1 MEKSKF
7 YIKRFIFVILCLII
21 IGCATSFSRR
31 VNFSSQYLPGDTY
44 MGIRL
49 HGTLVLENIENNG
62 LQLNELS
69 GLAWDE
75 DDQLLYAV
83 SDNGVLFHLRIAIT
97 ENTLNRA
104 ILVSAYPLKN
114 DNGGLL
120 RLKDSEGL
128 AILKG
133 NNGIK
138 GDSELLI
145 SFERKPRVAR
155 FTPKGKLLGDYTL
168 PAALQDI
175 KNYYE
180 PNKALEAVTIH
191 PRLGILTA
199 PEWPLKLGQ
208 KTSEFLKGE
217 YEHSIFALTG
227 NKQWKI
233 PAYPALNSAVVALE
247 ALDDGSVLV
256 LERAFVSVF
265 QPFIISLR
273 RVWLSDDSSNKVEQV
288 AVFDSTKG
296 WKVDNFEGLTH
307 HRGKFFFMVS
317 DDNNSSLQRTLLSY
331 WELVPK
337 VKTTLKTQSKKLSFF
352 EKLGFF

>member
-7 YIKRFIFVILCLII
+7 YLKRVILVILLLITV
-21 IGCATSFSRR
+21 GCATSFSRQ
-31 VNFSSQYLPGDTY
+31 VNFSSRYQPGDTY

-49 HGTLVLENIENNG
+49 QGTLVLDNVEING
-62 LQLNELS
+62 LKLNELS

-75 DDQLLYAV
+75 DEDLLYAV
-83 SDNGVLFHLRIAIT
+83 SDNGILFHLRLVIT
-97 ENTLNRA
+97 DNTLTKA
-104 ILVSAYPLKN
+104 VLLSAYELKN
-114 DNGGLL
+114 DKGYLL
-120 RLKDSEGL
+120 ESKDSEGL
-128 AILKG
+128 AMLKG

-145 SFERKPRVAR
+145 SFEGKPRIAR
-155 FTPKGKLLGDYTL
+155 FTPKGELLGDYTL

-191 PRLGILTA
+191 PYLGIFTA
-199 PEWPLKLGQ
+199 PEWPLKGQ
-208 KTSEFLKGE
+208 KTSDFLKGE
-217 YEHSIFALTG
+217 YEHSIFALDG

-233 PAYPALNSAVVALE
+233 PAYPALNSAIVALE

-256 LERAFVSVF
+256 LERAFISVF

-273 RVWLSDDSSNKVEQV
+273 RVWLSDDGSSKVEQV

-307 HRGKFFFMVS
+307 HRGNLFFMVS
-317 DDNNSSLQRTLLSY
+317 DDNHSSLQRTLLSY
-331 WELVPK
+331 WEFIPQH
-337 VKTTLKTQSKKLSFF
+337 KTTLKTPSKSLSFF
-352 EKLGFF
+352 EKLGLF

>member
-7 YIKRFIFVILCLII
+7 YFKRLLLSILLLITI
-21 IGCATSFSRR
+21 SCATTFSRR
-31 VNFSSQYLPGDTY
+31 VNFSSQYQPGDTY

-49 HGTLVLENIENNG
+49 HGTLALENVAING
-62 LQLNELS
+62 LKLNELS
-69 GLAWDE
+69 DLAWDE
-75 DDQLLYAV
+75 DENLLYAI
-83 SDNGVLFHLRIAIT
+83 SDNGVLFHLRIAII
-97 ENTLNRA
+97 ENQLTKA

-114 DNGGLL
+114 DKGGLL
-120 RLKDSEGL
+120 VFKDSEGL

-145 SFERKPRVAR
+145 SFERHPRIAR
-155 FTPKGKLLGDYTL
+155 FTPKGELLEDYTL

-180 PNKALEAVTIH
+180 PNKALEAITIH

-208 KTSEFLKGE
+208 KTSDFLQGE
-217 YEHSIFALTG
+217 YEHSIFALDG
-227 NKQWKI
+227 KQWQI
-233 PAYPALNSAVVALE
+233 PAYPALNSGIVALE
-247 ALDDGSVLV
+247 ALKDGSILV

-273 RVWLSDDSSNKVEQV
+273 RVWLSDDGKKNKVEQV

-331 WELVPK
+331 WELVPQS
-337 VKTTLKTQSKKLSFF
+337 KTTLLKTKPLSFL
-352 EKLGFF
+352 EKLGLF

>member
-1 MEKSKF
+1 MKTSKF
-7 YIKRFIFVILCLII
+7 FLKLKLLMLLYLLLITVS
-21 IGCATSFSRR
+21 CTTLFSRQ
-31 VNFSSQYLPGDTY
+31 VNFSSLYQPGDIY

-49 HGTLVLENIENNG
+49 HGTLVLENAQING
-62 LQLNELS
+62 LKLSELS

-75 DDQLLYAV
+75 DENLLYSV

-114 DNGGLL
+114 DKGGLL
-120 RLKDSEGL
+120 VLKDSEDL

-145 SFERKPRVAR
+145 SFERQPRIAR
-155 FTPKGKLLGDYTL
+155 FTPKGKLLEDYTL
-168 PAALQDI
+168 PVVLQDI

-208 KTSEFLKGE
+208 KTSDFLQGE
-217 YEHSIFALTG
+217 YKHSIFALNG
-227 NKQWKI
+227 KQWQI
-233 PAYPALNSAVVALE
+233 PAYPALNSGIVAVE
-247 ALDDGSVLV
+247 ALDDGSILV

-265 QPFIISLR
+265 EPFIISLR
-273 RVWLSDDSSNKVEQV
+273 RVWLSDDGNSKVEQV

-307 HRGKFFFMVS
+307 HKGKFFLMVS

-331 WELVPK
+331 WELVPQMQ
-337 VKTTLKTQSKKLSFF
+337 TSKIESKPLSFF
-352 EKLGFF
+352 EKLGLF